1 MKLFSL
7 FTDIYFALTG
17 VFTTETALR
26 LFRQGIYLAF
36 MLFLI
41 SLISFGAIHA
51 APNSFFAAGELNPNM
66 TEEVLAH
73 LKAVYGLDKPLYLQY
88 VDWIKNM
95 LSLDF
100 GVSFVTGQ
108 NVIDMVNDRIGVTLI
123 MNIVSMVFVFVI
135 SIYLGI
141 KAAMNHGKLS
151 DILIKQLSLVSFS
164 MPSFYMALL
173 MILIF
178 AVEWEV
184 FPIAGLHSIEPKEG
198 FAAYLDMAWH
208 LFMPIFV
215 MVFVSLGSMIVYVRS
230 LVMEILK
237 SDYYFF
243 AKARG
248 LEEKQLLR
256 YYILPN
262 LMPPI
267 ITLLGLS
274 LPGLI
279 GGSVILESIFAI
291 EGMGQLFYMS
301 ALSRDYPVI
310 MGILMVTAFLTLLG
324 NMLADLILLKLNPYF
339 KRG

>member
-1 MKLFSL
+1 MKLFL
-7 FTDIYFALTG
+7 KKMT
-17 VFTTETALR
+17 
-26 LFRQGIYLAF
+26 YLAL

-51 APNSFFAAGELNPNM
+51 APNSFFSAGELNPNM
-66 TEEVLAH
+66 TPEVLDH
-73 LKAVYGLDKPLYLQY
+73 LKAVYGLDKPLHQQY
-88 VDWIKNM
+88 IDWMLNL

-100 GVSFVTGQ
+100 GVSFVSGQ
-108 NVIDMVNDRIGVTLI
+108 NVIDMVKDRIGITLI
-123 MNIVSMVFVFVI
+123 MNITSMVFIFMI

-141 KAAMNHGKLS
+141 LAAMNSGRFT
-151 DILIKQLSLVSFS
+151 DVFIRQLSLFSFS
-164 MPSFYMALL
+164 MPSFYLALL
-173 MILIF
+173 MIL
-178 AVEWEV
+178 ALSVKLEW

-198 FAAYLDMAWH
+198 VWYYTDMAWH
-208 LFMPIFV
+208 LFLPVFV
-215 MVFVSLGSMIVYVRS
+215 MIFVSLGSMIVYVRS
-230 LVMEILK
+230 LVTEILK

-248 LEEKQLLR
+248 LKDAELLR

-279 GGSVILESIFAI
+279 GGSVILESIFGI

-324 NMLADLILLKLNPYF
+324 NMFSDLILLKLNPYF